1 MQIRNHRENMKNL
14 KESAIKKMLDKF
26 NEKHPKLS
34 RFLFE
39 FLKFYIFSVLVTI
52 LQYLMLTFLPDILF
66 SITDWMGKAF
76 QFIHIKF
83 WIVDSYVFDYPVT
96 GDATGGL
103 GYFIAFAITLF
114 VAQVINFPLQRTI
127 VFKSKGNIAY
137 QAMWFFIAWVLITI
151 TCSFLISIYVPILK
165 QYLATAVYNI
175 VITFV
180 NGGVSMA
187 IYFPILKIIFP
198 EGSKS
203 KNASG

>member
-1 MQIRNHRENMKNL
+1 MQIRDDREIMKNL
-14 KESAIKKMLDKF
+14 EESAIKKMLDKF
-26 NEKHPKLS
+26 SEKHPKLS
-34 RFLFE
+34 KFLFE

-66 SITDWMGKAF
+66 SMTDWMGKSF

-137 QAMWFFIAWVLITI
+137 QMMWFFIAWVLITI

-198 EGSKS
+198 EGSKP
-203 KNASG
+203 KIASG